1 MTKIQSVKTI
11 RKGARDI
18 PKAFEI
24 FTNDETYVF
33 KAKDTKNA
41 EQWIQCLNIAVVRTK
56 NTKDQITDFDMQ
68 TLEGGL
74 PAKMKDKKRDRLSKS
89 ARSSQTKL

>member
-1 MTKIQSVKTI
+1 MKTI
-11 RKGARDI
+11 RKGVRDI

-33 KAKDTKNA
+33 KAKDTKHA

-56 NTKDQITDFDMQ
+56 NKEDQVTEFDVQ
-68 TLEGGL
+68 TLESGL
-74 PAKMKDKKRDRLSKS
+74 PSKVRDKKRSKS
-89 ARSSQTKL
+89 AKAHTKL